1 MDGLFGIGIVIWLI
15 IGVVGFIK
23 ESSFCVFL
31 FLLGISGPTFWIIYG
46 TTDSNWIIALVGAA
60 IPFWFICHRQARHD
74 SWTFFFWLL
83 TAAMLFGTGWTVTG
97 GNGIT
102 AAILTAVV
110 IALSLIIKA
119 VVWKVAGNRSK
130 FEAAAKKTEWK
141 QQQEHQRRQEKAR
154 QQALEDRYA
163 ASPLTW
169 QIICA
174 ISDGT
179 DRKPEIIEV
188 YDDHVTGCTNGVVR
202 KFDFYVN
209 RVEPLKP
216 VWEVTYDDNYLYG
229 LYKLN
234 IDSFGSERKLRPQ
247 MALGAAINRQL
258 GGEYNLIDRG
268 SVFSTTKTDADDE
281 LYHKYEYRSNYVR
294 LTLKANNRF

>member
-1 MDGLFGIGIVIWLI
+1 MGVLVVIWLI
-15 IGVVGFIK
+15 IGVVSLIAKSDFLGF
-23 ESSFCVFL
+23 VFL
-31 FLLGISGPTFWIIYG
+31 LIASGLAFLLFYDGGEGSWIVALVAAGVPFWIVSHG
-46 TTDSNWIIALVGAA
+46 HAREGSWI
-60 IPFWFICHRQARHD
+60 
-74 SWTFFFWLL
+74 FFFWLL

-119 VVWKVAGNRSK
+119 VMWKVVGDRRK
-130 FEAAAKKTEWK
+130 FKAAAKKTEWK

-154 QQALEDRYA
+154 QQELENRYA

-209 RVEPLKP
+209 RVEPLTA
-216 VWEVTYDDNYLYG
+216 VYEVASGRELDIET
-229 LYKLN
+229 
-234 IDSFGSERKLRPQ
+234 KLRPQ

-258 GGEYNLIDRG
+258 GGEYDLVDKGRWSREQQRYSDGEIYY
-268 SVFSTTKTDADDE
+268 V
-281 LYHKYEYRSNYVR
+281 HEYSSDHVR

>member
-1 MDGLFGIGIVIWLI
+1 MGVLVVIWLI
-15 IGVVGFIK
+15 VGVVGLIAKSDFLG
-23 ESSFCVFL
+23 FVFL
-31 FLLGISGPTFWIIYG
+31 LIASGLAFLLFYSGTEGDWIVALVAAGVPFWIVSHG
-46 TTDSNWIIALVGAA
+46 
-60 IPFWFICHRQARHD
+60 HARD
-74 SWTFFFWLL
+74 GSWTFFFWLL

-119 VVWKVAGNRSK
+119 VMWKVVGDRRK
-130 FEAAAKKTEWK
+130 FKAAAEKAEQK
-141 QQQEHQRRQEKAR
+141 RQEEWERQKKIAR
-154 QQALEDRYA
+154 QKELEDRYA

-188 YDDHVTGCTNGVVR
+188 YDDHVTGCTNGVTR
-202 KFDFYVN
+202 TFDFYAN
-209 RVEPLKP
+209 RVEPFTA
-216 VWEVTYDDNYLYG
+216 VYEVASGRD
-229 LYKLN
+229 
-234 IDSFGSERKLRPQ
+234 IDIETKLRPQ
-247 MALGAAINRQL
+247 VALGAAINRQL
-258 GGEYNLIDRG
+258 GGEYDL
-268 SVFSTTKTDADDE
+268 ADKGRWSRETHRYADGE
-281 LYHKYEYRSNYVR
+281 FYYVIEYRSDHVR

>member
-1 MDGLFGIGIVIWLI
+1 MGVLVVIWLI
-15 IGVVGFIK
+15 VGVVGLIAKSDFLG
-23 ESSFCVFL
+23 FVFL
-31 FLLGISGPTFWIIYG
+31 LIASGLAFLLFYSGTEGDWIVALVAAGLPFWIVSHG
-46 TTDSNWIIALVGAA
+46 
-60 IPFWFICHRQARHD
+60 HAREG

-110 IALSLIIKA
+110 IVLSLIIKA
-119 VVWKVAGNRSK
+119 VMWKVAGDRRK
-130 FEAAAKKTEWK
+130 FKAAAKKTEWK

-154 QQALEDRYA
+154 QQELENRYA

-188 YDDHVTGCTNGVVR
+188 YDDHVTGCTDGMTR
-202 KFDFYVN
+202 KFDFYAN
-209 RVEPLKP
+209 RVPPLEP
-216 VWEVTYDDNYLYG
+216 VWEVTYDDNYLYKLY
-229 LYKLN
+229 LYKLDKDN
-234 IDSFGSERKLRPQ
+234 IFTNERKLHPQ

-281 LYHKYEYRSNYVR
+281 LYHKYEYRSDHVR

>member
-1 MDGLFGIGIVIWLI
+1 MGVLVVIWLI
-15 IGVVGFIK
+15 VGLVGLIAKSDFLG
-23 ESSFCVFL
+23 FVFL
-31 FLLGISGPTFWIIYG
+31 LIASGLAFLLFYSGTEGDWIVALVAAGVPFWIVSHG
-46 TTDSNWIIALVGAA
+46 
-60 IPFWFICHRQARHD
+60 HARD
-74 SWTFFFWLL
+74 GSWTFFFWLL
-83 TAAMLFGTGWTVTG
+83 TTAMLFGTGWTVTG

-119 VVWKVAGNRSK
+119 VMWKVVGDRRK
-130 FEAAAKKTEWK
+130 FKAAAKKTEWK

-154 QQALEDRYA
+154 QQELEDRYA

-188 YDDHVTGCTNGVVR
+188 YDDHVTGCTNGVTR
-202 KFDFYVN
+202 TFDFYAN
-209 RVEPLKP
+209 RVEPFTA
-216 VWEVTYDDNYLYG
+216 VYEVASGRD
-229 LYKLN
+229 
-234 IDSFGSERKLRPQ
+234 IDIETKLRPQ
-247 MALGAAINRQL
+247 VALGAAINRQL
-258 GGEYNLIDRG
+258 GGEYDL
-268 SVFSTTKTDADDE
+268 ADKGRWSREQQRYSDGE
-281 LYHKYEYRSNYVR
+281 IYYVHEYSSDHVR

>member
-1 MDGLFGIGIVIWLI
+1 MGVLVVIWLI
-15 IGVVGFIK
+15 VGVVGLIAKSDFLG
-23 ESSFCVFL
+23 FVFL
-31 FLLGISGPTFWIIYG
+31 LIASGLAFLLFYSGTEGDWIVALVAAGVPFWIVSHG
-46 TTDSNWIIALVGAA
+46 
-60 IPFWFICHRQARHD
+60 HARD
-74 SWTFFFWLL
+74 GSWTFFFWLL
-83 TAAMLFGTGWTVTG
+83 TTAMLFGTGWTVTG

-119 VVWKVAGNRSK
+119 VMWKVVGDRRK
-130 FEAAAKKTEWK
+130 FKAAAEKAEQK
-141 QQQEHQRRQEKAR
+141 RQEEWERQKKIAR
-154 QQALEDRYA
+154 QKELEDRYA

-209 RVEPLKP
+209 RVEPLTA
-216 VWEVTYDDNYLYG
+216 VYEVASG
-229 LYKLN
+229 RE
-234 IDSFGSERKLRPQ
+234 IDIETKLRPQ

-258 GGEYNLIDRG
+258 GGEYDLVDKGRWSREQQRYSDGEIYY
-268 SVFSTTKTDADDE
+268 V
-281 LYHKYEYRSNYVR
+281 HEYSSDHVR

>member
-1 MDGLFGIGIVIWLI
+1 MDGLFGIGIIIWLI

-46 TTDSNWIIALVGAA
+46 TTDKNWIIALVGAA
-60 IPFWFICHRQARHD
+60 IPFWLVCHRQARRD

-119 VVWKVAGNRSK
+119 VMWKVVGDRRK
-130 FEAAAKKTEWK
+130 FKAAAEKAEQK
-141 QQQEHQRRQEKAR
+141 RQEEWERQKKIAR
-154 QQALEDRYA
+154 QKELEDRYA

-209 RVEPLKP
+209 RVEPLTA
-216 VWEVTYDDNYLYG
+216 VYEVASGRELDIET
-229 LYKLN
+229 
-234 IDSFGSERKLRPQ
+234 KLRPQ

-258 GGEYNLIDRG
+258 GGEYDLVDKGRWSREQQRYSDGEIYY
-268 SVFSTTKTDADDE
+268 V
-281 LYHKYEYRSNYVR
+281 HEYSSDHVR

>member
-1 MDGLFGIGIVIWLI
+1 MGVLVVIWLI
-15 IGVVGFIK
+15 VGVVGLIAKSDFLG
-23 ESSFCVFL
+23 FVFL
-31 FLLGISGPTFWIIYG
+31 LIASGLAFLLFYSGTEGDWIVALVAAGLPFWIVSHG
-46 TTDSNWIIALVGAA
+46 
-60 IPFWFICHRQARHD
+60 HAREG

-119 VVWKVAGNRSK
+119 VMWKVVGDRRK
-130 FEAAAKKTEWK
+130 FKAAAEKAEQK
-141 QQQEHQRRQEKAR
+141 RQEEWERQKKIAR
-154 QQALEDRYA
+154 QKELEDRYA

-188 YDDHVTGCTNGVVR
+188 YDDHVTGCTNGVTR
-202 KFDFYVN
+202 TFDFYAN
-209 RVEPLKP
+209 RVEPFTA
-216 VWEVTYDDNYLYG
+216 VYEVASGRD
-229 LYKLN
+229 
-234 IDSFGSERKLRPQ
+234 IDIETKLRPQ
-247 MALGAAINRQL
+247 VALGAAINRQL
-258 GGEYNLIDRG
+258 GGEYDLVDKGRWSREQQRYSDGEIYY
-268 SVFSTTKTDADDE
+268 V
-281 LYHKYEYRSNYVR
+281 HEYSSDHVR

>member
-1 MDGLFGIGIVIWLI
+1 MGVLVVIWLI
-15 IGVVGFIK
+15 VGVVGLIAKSDFLG
-23 ESSFCVFL
+23 FVFL
-31 FLLGISGPTFWIIYG
+31 LIASGLAFLLFYSGTEGDWIVALVAAGVPFWIVSHG
-46 TTDSNWIIALVGAA
+46 
-60 IPFWFICHRQARHD
+60 HARD
-74 SWTFFFWLL
+74 GSWTFFFWLL
-83 TAAMLFGTGWTVTG
+83 TTAMLFGTGWTVTG

-119 VVWKVAGNRSK
+119 VMWKVVGDRRK
-130 FEAAAKKTEWK
+130 FKAAAEKAEQK
-141 QQQEHQRRQEKAR
+141 RQEEWERQKKIAR
-154 QQALEDRYA
+154 QKELEDRYA

-209 RVEPLKP
+209 RVEPLTA
-216 VWEVTYDDNYLYG
+216 VYEVASGRELDIET
-229 LYKLN
+229 
-234 IDSFGSERKLRPQ
+234 KLRPQ

-258 GGEYNLIDRG
+258 GGEYDLVDKGRWSREQQRYSDGEIYY
-268 SVFSTTKTDADDE
+268 V
-281 LYHKYEYRSNYVR
+281 HEYSSDHVR

>member
-1 MDGLFGIGIVIWLI
+1 MGVLVVIWLI
-15 IGVVGFIK
+15 VGVVGLIAKSDFLG
-23 ESSFCVFL
+23 FVFL
-31 FLLGISGPTFWIIYG
+31 LIASGLAFLLFYSGTEGDWIVALVAAGVPFWIVSHG
-46 TTDSNWIIALVGAA
+46 
-60 IPFWFICHRQARHD
+60 HARD
-74 SWTFFFWLL
+74 GSWTFFFWLL

-119 VVWKVAGNRSK
+119 VMWKVVGDRRK
-130 FEAAAKKTEWK
+130 FKAAA
-141 QQQEHQRRQEKAR
+141 EKAEQKR
-154 QQALEDRYA
+154 QGEWERQKKIARQKELEDRYA

-188 YDDHVTGCTNGVVR
+188 YDDHVTGCTNGVTR
-202 KFDFYVN
+202 KFDFYAN
-209 RVEPLKP
+209 RVEPFTA
-216 VWEVTYDDNYLYG
+216 VYEVASGRD
-229 LYKLN
+229 
-234 IDSFGSERKLRPQ
+234 IDIETKLRPQ
-247 MALGAAINRQL
+247 VALGAAINRQL
-258 GGEYNLIDRG
+258 GGEYDL
-268 SVFSTTKTDADDE
+268 ADKGRWSRETHRHADGE
-281 LYHKYEYRSNYVR
+281 FYYVIEYRSDHVR

>member
-1 MDGLFGIGIVIWLI
+1 MDGLFGIGIIIWLI
-15 IGVVGFIK
+15 VGVVGFIK

-46 TTDSNWIIALVGAA
+46 TTDKNWIIALVGAA
-60 IPFWFICHRQARHD
+60 IPFWLVCHRQARRD

-119 VVWKVAGNRSK
+119 VMWKVVGDRRK
-130 FEAAAKKTEWK
+130 FKAAAEKAEQK
-141 QQQEHQRRQEKAR
+141 RQEEWERQKKIAR
-154 QQALEDRYA
+154 QKELEDRYA

-179 DRKPEIIEV
+179 DRKPEIIGV
-188 YDDHVTGCTNGVVR
+188 YDDHVTGCTNGVTR
-202 KFDFYVN
+202 TFDFYAN
-209 RVEPLKP
+209 RVEPFTA
-216 VWEVTYDDNYLYG
+216 VYEVASGRD
-229 LYKLN
+229 
-234 IDSFGSERKLRPQ
+234 IDIETKLRPQ
-247 MALGAAINRQL
+247 VALGAAINRQL
-258 GGEYNLIDRG
+258 GGEYDL
-268 SVFSTTKTDADDE
+268 ADKGRWSRETHRYADGE
-281 LYHKYEYRSNYVR
+281 FYYVIEYRSDHVR

>member
-1 MDGLFGIGIVIWLI
+1 MGVLVVIWLI
-15 IGVVGFIK
+15 VGVVGLIAKSDFLG
-23 ESSFCVFL
+23 FVFL
-31 FLLGISGPTFWIIYG
+31 LIASGLAFLLFYSGTEGDWIVALVAAGVPFWIVSHG
-46 TTDSNWIIALVGAA
+46 
-60 IPFWFICHRQARHD
+60 HARD
-74 SWTFFFWLL
+74 GSWTFFFWLL

-119 VVWKVAGNRSK
+119 VMWKVVGDRRK
-130 FEAAAKKTEWK
+130 FKAAAEKAEQK
-141 QQQEHQRRQEKAR
+141 RQEEWERQKKIAR
-154 QQALEDRYA
+154 QKELEDRYA

-188 YDDHVTGCTNGVVR
+188 YDDHVTGCTNGVTR
-202 KFDFYVN
+202 KFDFYAN
-209 RVEPLKP
+209 RVEPFTA
-216 VWEVTYDDNYLYG
+216 VYEVASGRD
-229 LYKLN
+229 
-234 IDSFGSERKLRPQ
+234 IDIETKLRPQ
-247 MALGAAINRQL
+247 VALGAAINRQL
-258 GGEYNLIDRG
+258 GGEYDLVDKGRWSREQQRYSDGEIYY
-268 SVFSTTKTDADDE
+268 V
-281 LYHKYEYRSNYVR
+281 HEYSSDHVR

>member
-1 MDGLFGIGIVIWLI
+1 MGVLVVIWLI
-15 IGVVGFIK
+15 VGVVGLIAKSDFLG
-23 ESSFCVFL
+23 FVFL
-31 FLLGISGPTFWIIYG
+31 LIASGLAFLLFYSGTEGDWIVALVAAGVPFWIVSHG
-46 TTDSNWIIALVGAA
+46 
-60 IPFWFICHRQARHD
+60 HARD
-74 SWTFFFWLL
+74 GSWTFFFWLL

-119 VVWKVAGNRSK
+119 VMWKVVGDRRK
-130 FEAAAKKTEWK
+130 FKAAAEKAEQK
-141 QQQEHQRRQEKAR
+141 RQEEWERQKKIAR
-154 QQALEDRYA
+154 QKELEDRYA

-188 YDDHVTGCTNGVVR
+188 YDDHVTGCTNGVTR
-202 KFDFYVN
+202 KFDFYAN
-209 RVEPLKP
+209 RVEPFTA
-216 VWEVTYDDNYLYG
+216 VYEVASGRD
-229 LYKLN
+229 
-234 IDSFGSERKLRPQ
+234 IDIETKLRPQ
-247 MALGAAINRQL
+247 VALSAAINRQL
-258 GGEYNLIDRG
+258 GGEYDLVDKGRWSREQQRYSDGEIYY
-268 SVFSTTKTDADDE
+268 V
-281 LYHKYEYRSNYVR
+281 HEYSSDHVR

>member
-1 MDGLFGIGIVIWLI
+1 MGVLVVIWLI
-15 IGVVGFIK
+15 VGLVGLIAK
-23 ESSFCVFL
+23 SDFL
-31 FLLGISGPTFWIIYG
+31 GFVFLLGASGLAYLFVYG
-46 TTDSNWIIALVGAA
+46 VTEENWIIALVGAGV
-60 IPFWFICHRQARHD
+60 PFWIVSHGHAREG

-102 AAILTAVV
+102 AAILTV
-110 IALSLIIKA
+110 IVIVLSLIMKA
-119 VVWKVAGNRSK
+119 VIGKAADNRRK
-130 FEAAAKKTEWK
+130 FKAAAEKAEQKRQEEQK
-141 QQQEHQRRQEKAR
+141 RQQEIAR
-154 QQALEDRYA
+154 QQELENRYA

-174 ISDGT
+174 ISGGT

-209 RVEPLKP
+209 RVKPLDA
-216 VWEVTYDDNYLYG
+216 VLEITYDNNFD
-229 LYKLN
+229 
-234 IDSFGSERKLRPQ
+234 SERKLRPQ

-258 GGEYNLIDRG
+258 GGEYDLVDKGRV
-268 SVFSTTKTDADDE
+268 SCETKIDADNE
-281 LYHKYEYRSNYVR
+281 IYHRYVYTSDHVR

>member
-1 MDGLFGIGIVIWLI
+1 MGVLVVIWLI
-15 IGVVGFIK
+15 VGVVGLIAKSDFLG
-23 ESSFCVFL
+23 FVFL
-31 FLLGISGPTFWIIYG
+31 LIASGLAFLLFYSGTEGDWIVALVAAGVPFWIVSHG
-46 TTDSNWIIALVGAA
+46 
-60 IPFWFICHRQARHD
+60 HARD
-74 SWTFFFWLL
+74 GSWTFFFWLL

-119 VVWKVAGNRSK
+119 VMWKVAGNRSK

-188 YDDHVTGCTNGVVR
+188 YDDRVTGCTNGVVR

-258 GGEYNLIDRG
+258 GGEYDIIDKG
-268 SVFSTTKTDADDE
+268 IVLSTTKTDVDDE
-281 LYHKYEYRSNYVR
+281 LYHKYEYRSDHVR

>member
-1 MDGLFGIGIVIWLI
+1 MGVLVVIWLI
-15 IGVVGFIK
+15 VGVVGLIAKSDFLG
-23 ESSFCVFL
+23 FVFL
-31 FLLGISGPTFWIIYG
+31 LIASGLAFLLFYSGTEGDWIVALVAAGVPFWIVSHG
-46 TTDSNWIIALVGAA
+46 
-60 IPFWFICHRQARHD
+60 HARD
-74 SWTFFFWLL
+74 GSWTFFFWLL

-119 VVWKVAGNRSK
+119 VMWKVVGDRRK
-130 FEAAAKKTEWK
+130 FKAAAEKAEQK
-141 QQQEHQRRQEKAR
+141 RQEEWERQKKIAR
-154 QQALEDRYA
+154 QKELEDRYA

-188 YDDHVTGCTNGVVR
+188 YDDHVTGCTNGVTR
-202 KFDFYVN
+202 KFDFYAN
-209 RVEPLKP
+209 RVEPFTA
-216 VWEVTYDDNYLYG
+216 VYEVASGRD
-229 LYKLN
+229 
-234 IDSFGSERKLRPQ
+234 IDIETKLRPQ
-247 MALGAAINRQL
+247 VALGAAINRQL
-258 GGEYNLIDRG
+258 GGEYDL
-268 SVFSTTKTDADDE
+268 ADKGRWSRETHRHADGE
-281 LYHKYEYRSNYVR
+281 FYYVIEYRSDHVR